1 MSTRK
6 FSRRKLL
13 AGALG
18 AGAVG
23 GVAGLAPV
31 SRIFAA
37 APIPRRTALLYF
49 NGGWDVL
56 LGPDAR
62 DVEYPGSIDLG
73 RALLPAEYQTPI
85 TATIGGTEVLWGAAM
100 APLLPHTDVMTLFRG
115 VNMNTVSH
123 PTGRA
128 YVNTFIPPAGVVAR
142 GDSLGTRLATGV
154 PTDGYIMPNVAIGVP
169 SFNLSYGSDV
179 TGVGVSRSTEVR
191 DLLRPLGSE
200 LPPEV
205 LALLRQAQDETGSC
219 VHDRVTGG
227 SPEGSVRASRDR
239 VRRLFEEGLEAEF
252 DLSSQADVQARYG
265 INNPNNGREPAVVAA
280 ITYKLLQTG
289 LASTVTAQLQSGMD
303 THFTNWATT
312 QPQKL
317 EEGNLALAALLND
330 LREDD
335 PNLECTT
342 VVAYSEFAR
351 TPRINGNSGRDHWFA
366 SSILVFGGGLRRG
379 VVGATV
385 EDTLGLRSVDMDTGL
400 PTDSEDGIVMLP
412 EHIGATLAAAAGL
425 DHSPFR
431 VEPFRAWL
439 GEGA

>member
-1 MSTRK
+1 MSTTK
-6 FSRRKLL
+6 FGRRKLL

-18 AGAVG
+18 TGALG
-23 GVAGLAPV
+23 TVAGLAPV

-37 APIPRRTALLYF
+37 SPVERRTALLYF
-49 NGGWDVL
+49 NGGWDVII
-56 LGPDAR
+56 GPDAR
-62 DVEYPGSIDLG
+62 NRDYMGTLDLG
-73 RALLPAEYQTPI
+73 ASLLPAQYRDPI

-100 APLLPHTDVMTLFRG
+100 APLLGHTDVLTLFRG

-142 GDSLGTRLATGV
+142 GDSLGTRLASGV
-154 PTDGYIMPNVAIGVP
+154 PADDFIMPNVAIGVP
-169 SFNLSYGSDV
+169 SFNLSYGSAV
-179 TGVGVSRSTEVR
+179 TGVGVAQSTQVR
-191 DLLRPLGSE
+191 DLLRPLGAE
-200 LPPEV
+200 LPDDV
-205 LALLRQAQDETGSC
+205 LTLLRRAQDATGSC
-219 VHDRVTGG
+219 VHERVTGG
-227 SPEGSVRASRDR
+227 SPEGGIRASRDR
-239 VRRLFEEGLEAEF
+239 VRRLFEQGLEAEF
-252 DLSSQADVQARYG
+252 DLSSQADVRARYG
-265 INNPNNGREPAVVAA
+265 IQNANNGREPAVVAA
-280 ITYKLLQTG
+280 ITHKLLKTG

-303 THFTNWATT
+303 THATNWATD
-312 QPQKL
+312 QAQRL
-317 EEGNLALAALLND
+317 EQGNLALAALLND

-385 EDTLGLRSVDMDTGL
+385 EETLGLRGVDFETGL
-400 PTDSEDGIVMLP
+400 PADDGIVMLP
-412 EHIGATLAAAAGL
+412 EHVGATLAAAAGL

-431 VEPFRAWL
+431 VEPLRAWI
-439 GEGA
+439 GA

>member
-1 MSTRK
+1 MTIHK
-6 FSRRKLL
+6 LSRRRLL

-23 GVAGLAPV
+23 AVAGLAPV

-37 APIPRRTALLYF
+37 APTERRTALLYF
-49 NGGWDVL
+49 NGGWDVI

-62 DVEYPGSIDLG
+62 DRDYPGTLDLG
-73 RALLPAEYQTPI
+73 RALLPAQYQTPI
-85 TATIGGTEVLWGAAM
+85 PVTIGGTEVLWGAAM
-100 APLLPHTDVMTLFRG
+100 APLVPHADVLTLFRG

-154 PTDGYIMPNVAIGVP
+154 PTDDFIMPNVAIGVP

-179 TGVGVSRSTEVR
+179 TGVGVSRSTEIR

-200 LPPEV
+200 LPEDV
-205 LALLRQAQDETGSC
+205 LMLLREAQDATGSC
-219 VHDRVTGG
+219 VHGRVTGG
-227 SPEGSVRASRDR
+227 SPEPLVRASRDR

-252 DLSSQADVQARYG
+252 DLGSQPDVQSRYG
-265 INNPNNGREPAVVAA
+265 ITNPNDGRQPAVVAA

-289 LASTVTAQLQSGMD
+289 LASTVTAQLQFGMD

-317 EEGNLALAALLND
+317 EEGNRALAALLND
-330 LREDD
+330 LRADD
-335 PNLECTT
+335 PNLDCTT

-351 TPRINGNSGRDHWFA
+351 TPKINGNSGRDHWFA

-379 VVGATV
+379 VVGGTV
-385 EDTLGLRSVDMDTGL
+385 EETLGLRGVDLDTGL
-400 PTDSEDGIVMLP
+400 PVDEGGVVMLP

-431 VEPFRAWL
+431 VEPFRAWI

>member
-1 MSTRK
+1 MSTRT
-6 FSRRKLL
+6 FSRRRLL

-18 AGAVG
+18 ATALG

-37 APIPRRTALLYF
+37 SPTDRRTALLFF

-56 LGPDAR
+56 LGADAR
-62 DVEYPGSIDLG
+62 DREYPGSLDLG
-73 RALLPAEYQTPI
+73 RELLAPQYQTPI

-100 APLLPHTDVMTLFRG
+100 APLLPHLDVLTLFRG

-154 PTDGYIMPNVAIGVP
+154 PTSDYIMPNVAIGVP

-179 TGVGVSRSTEVR
+179 TGVGVSRSTEIR

-200 LPPEV
+200 LPPDV
-205 LALLRQAQDETGSC
+205 LALLREAQDATGSC

-227 SPEGSVRASRDR
+227 SPEPRVRASRDR
-239 VRRLFEEGLEAEF
+239 VRRLFEEGLESEF
-252 DLSSQADVQARYG
+252 DLASQSDVRMRYG
-265 INNPNNGREPAVVAA
+265 ISNPNDGREPAVIAA

-289 LASTVTAQLQSGMD
+289 LASTVTAQLQTGMD
-303 THFTNWATT
+303 THFDTWATV
-312 QPQKL
+312 QPQKI
-317 EEGNLALAALLND
+317 EQGNQALAALLND

-335 PNLECTT
+335 PTMECTT

-385 EDTLGLRSVDMDTGL
+385 EETLGLRSVDMDTGQ
-400 PTDSEDGIVMLP
+400 PTDEGGIVMLP

-431 VEPFRAWL
+431 VEPFRAWI